1 MNLITAKLETSNA
14 RPAASVTA
22 GTIGDP
28 PVSTSVVLPTLAA
41 STTSRIESITSW
53 GCSWCM

>member
-1 MNLITAKLETSNA
+1 MNLITAKLEINNA
-14 RPAASVTA
+14 RLAARVTA

-41 STTSRIESITSW
+41 STTSRIEAITS
-53 GCSWCM
+53 

>member
-1 MNLITAKLETSNA
+1 MNLITAKLEINNA
-14 RPAASVTA
+14 RLAARITA
-22 GTIGDP
+22 GTIGGP